1 MGYTTVRISSR
12 AHKALKE
19 LATNDG
25 RPMQAL
31 LDEAVEAL
39 RRKRFLERVN
49 EAFGGLRKD
58 AAAWSALEA
67 ERKEWDSTLL
77 DGLSVHERG
86 PVYGARHGKAARRGK
101 R

>member
-1 MGYTTVRISSR
+1 MGYTTVRISSS
-12 AHKALKE
+12 AHRTLKE
-19 LATNDG
+19 LAVHDA

-49 EAFGGLRKD
+49 EAFANLRKD
-58 AAAWSALEA
+58 AAAWSAVEA
-67 ERKEWDSTLL
+67 ERQAWDPALL

-86 PVYGARHGKAARRGK
+86 PVYRARKAARGGK